1 MNQKKPTIVDVA
13 KHADVAIGT
22 VSRFLNGLSI
32 RDGNRRR
39 IEASVSELGYSANMM
54 ARSMKTERTQSIG
67 LLVPKFDEF
76 NSAILTILVNE
87 LQACGYSLLTFH
99 HGHQPKAMS
108 EALEAAASRRIDGL
122 ILSGTE
128 EIHEKAASL
137 IDRGLPITLF
147 NNDLPGLATD
157 KVLVNDRR
165 ATADA
170 VSRIIGFG
178 HTRIGL
184 VTGDLVE
191 ATANNRLQGYKDAL
205 AAANI
210 PVDEALIY
218 NTDWQSTGGHAATSK
233 FLSMDDGPSAV
244 FYSSYVLAIGALECM
259 RSAGL
264 TPGERLHLV
273 SFDDPDLFSLTTP
286 GITAIAQPTAAIARA
301 LAQITLSRLNGER
314 DQAPRTITLDC
325 DLMLRGSLGMN
336 TGTPK

>member
-1 MNQKKPTIVDVA
+1 MGGAGDSFYETIAFWLVA
-13 KHADVAIGT
+13 VGEGVA
-22 VSRFLNGLSI
+22 
-32 RDGNRRR
+32 
-39 IEASVSELGYSANMM
+39 
-54 ARSMKTERTQSIG
+54 
-67 LLVPKFDEF
+67 
-76 NSAILTILVNE
+76 
-87 LQACGYSLLTFH
+87 
-99 HGHQPKAMS
+99 
-108 EALEAAASRRIDGL
+108 
-122 ILSGTE
+122 
-128 EIHEKAASL
+128 
-137 IDRGLPITLF
+137 LPIIGRLLGHSQPQT
-147 NNDLPGLATD
+147 
-157 KVLVNDRR
+157 
-165 ATADA
+165 TARYAHVD
-170 VSRIIGFG
+170 S
-178 HTRIGL
+178 
-184 VTGDLVE
+184 DP
-191 ATANNRLQGYKDAL
+191 AL

-233 FLSMDDGPSAV
+233 FPSMDDGPSAV